1 MNNPCDF
8 DAALAEHEDDT
19 ERADLIEDRARELAA
34 TRVEEMLANADGVNE
49 LLDTPGVDGDTHVAR
64 AMRNLDRACKGNS
77 IALDAVLTAMTNLQS
92 EMRAAAY
99 RAVIDDCRIEAGEE
113 PAVLRQL

>member
-8 DAALAEHEDDT
+8 DAALASHEEDT

-34 TRVEEMLANADGVNE
+34 TRVEEMLGNAEGVNE
-49 LLDTPGVDGDTHVAR
+49 LLDTQGVDGGTHIAR
-64 AMRNLDRACKGNS
+64 AMRNLDRACQGNA
-77 IALDAVLTAMTNLQS
+77 IALDAVLAAMTNLQS

-99 RAVIDDCRIEAGEE
+99 RAVIDDCRIEAGDE
-113 PAVLRQL
+113 PMMLRRI